1 MKIFEKTGKMAL
13 GSRLRLL
20 TARMADD
27 ADKIYEIYKNDFS
40 AKWLPAFYTLVEEG
54 PLTITEIAEYIGHS
68 QPSATKTIKEMI
80 KAGLCENL
88 KTEDKRRNLV
98 GLTSKGKALSLQL
111 QDQYRDIDAAVENM
125 INEANYNLW
134 EAVKE
139 WEYLLEKRT
148 LLQRVLDQ
156 KKAREAK
163 DVQVVPYEKKYKKVF
178 RALNE
183 EWISNYFVMEE
194 ADYKALD
201 NPEEYI
207 LDKGGQIFV
216 ALYKGEPVGVCALI
230 KMFDDE
236 YDYEMAK
243 MAVSPKA
250 RGKHIGLLLG
260 EAIINAA
267 RKAGAKNLYLESN
280 TILKPAITLYEK
292 LGFKRIVGRPS
303 PYERANIQMALDLVN
318 IPESQD

>member
-98 GLTSKGKALSLQL
+98 GLTNKGRSLSTQL
-111 QDQYRDIDAAVENM
+111 QDQYTDIDAAVENM

-134 EAVKE
+134 EAIKE

-156 KKAREAK
+156 KK
-163 DVQVVPYEKKYKKVF
+163 P
-178 RALNE
+178 
-183 EWISNYFVMEE
+183 
-194 ADYKALD
+194 
-201 NPEEYI
+201 
-207 LDKGGQIFV
+207 
-216 ALYKGEPVGVCALI
+216 
-230 KMFDDE
+230 
-236 YDYEMAK
+236 
-243 MAVSPKA
+243 
-250 RGKHIGLLLG
+250 
-260 EAIINAA
+260 
-267 RKAGAKNLYLESN
+267 
-280 TILKPAITLYEK
+280 EK
-292 LGFKRIVGRPS
+292 LKMYRLFLMKRS
-303 PYERANIQMALDLVN
+303 TKQFSEH
-318 IPESQD
+318 

>member
-98 GLTSKGKALSLQL
+98 GLTNKGRSLSIQL
-111 QDQYRDIDAAVENM
+111 QHQYADIDAAVENM

-139 WEYLLEKRT
+139 WEYLLEKE
-148 LLQRVLDQ
+148 LCCKEFWI
-156 KKAREAK
+156 KK
-163 DVQVVPYEKKYKKVF
+163 P
-178 RALNE
+178 
-183 EWISNYFVMEE
+183 
-194 ADYKALD
+194 
-201 NPEEYI
+201 
-207 LDKGGQIFV
+207 
-216 ALYKGEPVGVCALI
+216 
-230 KMFDDE
+230 
-236 YDYEMAK
+236 
-243 MAVSPKA
+243 
-250 RGKHIGLLLG
+250 
-260 EAIINAA
+260 
-267 RKAGAKNLYLESN
+267 
-280 TILKPAITLYEK
+280 EK
-292 LGFKRIVGRPS
+292 LKMYRLFLMKRS
-303 PYERANIQMALDLVN
+303 TKQFSER
-318 IPESQD
+318 

>member
-1 MKIFEKTGKMAL
+1 
-13 GSRLRLL
+13 
-20 TARMADD
+20 
-27 ADKIYEIYKNDFS
+27 
-40 AKWLPAFYTLVEEG
+40 VEEG

-98 GLTSKGKALSLQL
+98 GLTNKGRSLSIQL
-111 QDQYRDIDAAVENM
+111 QHQYADIDAAVENM

-163 DVQVVPYEKKYKKVF
+163 DVQVIPYENKYKTVF

-201 NPEEYI
+201 NPQEYI

-250 RGKHIGLLLG
+250 QGKHIGLLLG
-260 EAIINAA
+260 KAIINAA
-267 RKAGAKNLYLESN
+267 RKAGAKSLYLESN

-303 PYERANIQMALDLVN
+303 PYERANIQMALDLEE
-318 IPESQD
+318 ISG